1 VAPLLI
7 LSLFDD
13 VVLRLGGNGEIG
25 ASLHVDRAPGNW
37 TGTGCG
43 ARAALPIPRLPS
55 ALL

>member
-1 VAPLLI
+1 LLI
-7 LSLFDD
+7 LSLFDKQCSGHG
-13 VVLRLGGNGEIG
+13 RNGEIG